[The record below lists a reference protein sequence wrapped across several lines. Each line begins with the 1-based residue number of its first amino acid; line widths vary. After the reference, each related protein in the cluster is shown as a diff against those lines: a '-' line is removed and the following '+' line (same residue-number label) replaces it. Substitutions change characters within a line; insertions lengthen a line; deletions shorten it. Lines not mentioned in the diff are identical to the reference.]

1 MPPDPEKFQFN
12 WRVHKLVGFL
22 QIPEISS
29 LMGLDEP
36 EDETQQENGE
46 AMEVDPVNNNNDR
59 DDETENPDPNR
70 SLKEIYDVPLHP
82 SEY

>member
-12 WRVHKLVGFL
+12 WRVHKIVGFL

-29 LMGLDEP
+29 LMGLDES
-36 EDETQQENGE
+36 EDENQQEDDD
-46 AMEVDPVNNNNDR
+46 AMDVDPVDNNNNE
-59 DDETENPDPNR
+59 DDKTANPDPNR
-70 SLKEIYDVPLHP
+70 SLKQKYDIPLHP